1 MNTLGDPSPLPMTEP
16 ARRLPLMALILAI
29 LLLASALRFHRLG
42 EQSLWYDEGVSY
54 ALSLRTLP
62 ELIPHLQR
70 DVHPPAFVTLLGWW
84 QRLTGV
90 SEFALRALS
99 ALFSITSVAWTY
111 ALGRRLHHPLAGLAA
126 AALVALN
133 SFSIYYAQEARM
145 YAMLAAVA
153 GGSMW
158 LFVGFHLSR
167 RRWLAVI
174 ALGLVNALGLYTHV
188 AYALVILAQAL
199 LFALWLGPALIREW
213 RENAAMNRN
222 LRLLMQFVLANLLTL
237 TLFLPWLP
245 VSLRQVFAQPNLSQV
260 MPLDQTLRQIFGHLA
275 YGTAFEHNF
284 TDMTFFV
291 CIFLFFGLIPTVI
304 RRRTLWNVAAPVVWV
319 MVSVAVYLYLG
330 LTTRYLRFLLPAQ
343 MALALWLGRGVWM
356 AWRLQRRDWA
366 LRWRHPAKL
375 IIVLGAAFSL
385 LPFFGN
391 LSPLYNHP
399 DFQRDDVRGLAAR
412 IESDLREG
420 DALLVSAAGFG
431 EVLGYY
437 YRGEAPV
444 FGLPTSRDGSA
455 TRAHV
460 LELISAHDRLHV
472 IFYGA
477 EEQDPER
484 VVETTL
490 NLKAFEISDNWIDD
504 VRYVQYKS
512 EAPLASSVQAGVTFG
527 DNISLDA
534 YAVGAR
540 EVSAGDALPAQ
551 LVWTTDAALDRRY
564 KVFLQLLDLDG
575 RLAAQRDSE
584 PVGGS
589 AKTTGWPVGESVVDQ
604 HALLIPADL
613 PAGDYTLIVGL
624 YDINDPAARLAV
636 EGKSYLDLGTV
647 AVR

>member
-1 MNTLGDPSPLPMTEP
+1 MNTLGDPSPLPMTQP

-54 ALSLRTLP
+54 ARSLRTLP
-62 ELIPHLQR
+62 ELIPQLQR
-70 DVHPPAFVTLLGWW
+70 DVHVPVYVTLLGWW
-84 QRLTGV
+84 QRLAGV

-145 YAMLAAVA
+145 YAMLAAIA

-158 LFVGFHLSR
+158 LFVGFHLPHR
-167 RRWLAVI
+167 RRIAVI

-199 LFALWLGPALIREW
+199 LFALWLGPALFREW
-213 RENAAMNRN
+213 RDNAAMNRN
-222 LRLLMQFVLANLLTL
+222 LRRLMQFVVANLLTL

-260 MPLDQTLRQIFGHLA
+260 MPLDQTLRQILGHLA
-275 YGTAFEHNF
+275 YGITFKHNF

-291 CIFLFFGLIPTVI
+291 FIFLFFGLIPTVI
-304 RRRTLWNVAAPVVWV
+304 RRRALWNIAAPIVWV
-319 MVSVAVYLYLG
+319 MVSVAIYLYLG

-391 LSPLYNHP
+391 LGLLYDHP

-420 DALLVSAAGFG
+420 DALLVSAAGFS
-431 EVLGYY
+431 EVLHYY
-437 YRGEAPV
+437 YNGEAPV

-455 TRAHV
+455 TRAQV

-490 NLKAFEISDNWIDD
+490 NSEAFEISDSWVDD
-504 VRYVQYKS
+504 MRYVRYIS
-512 EAPLASSVQAGVTFG
+512 EGPAAPLVAAGASFGESV
-527 DNISLDA
+527 SLDA

-540 EVSAGDALPAQ
+540 EVTAGDALPAQ
-551 LVWTTDAALDRRY
+551 LVWSTDAALDRRY

-575 RLAAQRDSE
+575 RLVAQRDSE

-589 AKTTGWPVGESVVDQ
+589 AKTTAWPVGESVVDN

-613 PAGDYTLIVGL
+613 PAGEYTLIVGL
-624 YDINDPAARLAV
+624 YDINDLAARLAV

>member
-1 MNTLGDPSPLPMTEP
+1 MNALGDASPLPMPQP
-16 ARRLPLMALILAI
+16 ARRLLLMALILAI

-54 ALSLRTLP
+54 ARSLRTLP
-62 ELIPHLQR
+62 ELIPQMQN
-70 DVHPPAFVTLLGWW
+70 DVHVPVYVTVLGWW
-84 QRLTGV
+84 QRVTGV

-99 ALFSITSVAWTY
+99 ALFSITSVAWAF
-111 ALGRRLHHPLAGLAA
+111 ALGKRLFHPLAGLAA
-126 AALVALN
+126 AAVVALN

-145 YAMLAAVA
+145 YAMLAAIA

-158 LFVGFHLSR
+158 LFVGFHMSR
-167 RRWLAVI
+167 RRSIAVI

-188 AYALVILAQAL
+188 SYALVILAQAL
-199 LFALWLGPALIREW
+199 LFALWLGPALFREY
-213 RENAAMNRN
+213 AAMHRN
-222 LRLLMQFVLANLLTL
+222 LRLLMQFVVANLLTL

-260 MPLDQTLRQIFGHLA
+260 LPLDQALRQILGNLT
-275 YGTAFEHNF
+275 YGITFEHNF
-284 TDMTFFV
+284 TDMTFLVF
-291 CIFLFFGLIPTVI
+291 IFLFFGLIPSVS
-304 RRRTLWNVAAPVVWV
+304 RRRALWTIAAPIVWV
-319 MVSVAVYLYLG
+319 MVSVAVYLYLE
-330 LTTRYLRFLLPAQ
+330 LTTRYMRFLLPAQ
-343 MALALWLGRGVWM
+343 MAFALWLGRGVWM

-366 LRWRHPAKL
+366 LHWRHPVKL
-375 IIVLGAAFSL
+375 IIFLGAAFSL

-391 LSPLYNHP
+391 LGLLYDHP

-420 DALLVSAAGFG
+420 DALLVSAAGFV
-431 EVLGYY
+431 EILGYY

-444 FGLPTSRDGSA
+444 YGLPISRDGSA

-490 NLKAFEISDNWIDD
+490 NRNAFEISDSWVDD
-504 VRYVQYKS
+504 MRYAQYQS
-512 EAPLASSVQAGVTFG
+512 NATLATEVAAGVLFG
-527 DNISLDA
+527 DSVTLES

-540 EVSAGDALPAQ
+540 EISAGDVLPVQ
-551 LVWTTDAALDRRY
+551 LVWSTNAALDRRY

-575 RLAAQRDSE
+575 RLVAQRDSE
-584 PVGGS
+584 PGGGS
-589 AKTTGWPVGESVVDQ
+589 AKTTAWPVGESVVDK

-613 PAGDYTLIVGL
+613 PAGEYALILGL

>member
-1 MNTLGDPSPLPMTEP
+1 MNTLGDPSPLPMTQP

-54 ALSLRTLP
+54 WRSLRALP
-62 ELIPHLQR
+62 ELIPQMQH
-70 DVHPPAFVTLLGWW
+70 DVHVPVYVTVLGWW

-90 SEFALRALS
+90 SEFALRAFS
-99 ALFSITSVAWTY
+99 ALFSISSVAWTF

-145 YAMLAAVA
+145 YAMLAAIA

-167 RRWLAVI
+167 RHRIAVI
-174 ALGLVNALGLYTHV
+174 ALGLINALGIYTHV

-199 LFALWLGPALIREW
+199 LFALWLGPALFREW
-213 RENAAMNRN
+213 RDNAAMNRN
-222 LRLLMQFVLANLLTL
+222 LRLLMQFVVANLLTL

-260 MPLDQTLRQIFGHLA
+260 MPLDQTLRQILGHLG
-275 YGTAFEHNF
+275 YGITFEHNF
-284 TDMTFFV
+284 TDMTIFFL
-291 CIFLFFGLIPTVI
+291 IILFFGLMPTVI
-304 RRRTLWNVAAPVVWV
+304 RRRELWTIAAPSVWV
-319 MVSVAVYLYLG
+319 MVSVAVYLYLE

-343 MALALWLGRGVWM
+343 MALALWLGRGVWLLWTRDIGDRWPLPR
-356 AWRLQRRDWA
+356 ALPRLVAA
-366 LRWRHPAKL
+366 LAF
-375 IIVLGAAFSL
+375 AAC
-385 LPFFGN
+385 
-391 LSPLYNHP
+391 LYGLASGLDALYRHP

-412 IESDLREG
+412 IESALREG
-420 DALLVSAAGFG
+420 DAVVVSAAGFT
-431 EVLGYY
+431 EIFAYY

-444 FGLPTSRDGSA
+444 YGLPISRDGSA

-477 EEQDPER
+477 EEQDPDR
-484 VVETTL
+484 IVETTL
-490 NLKAFEISDNWIDD
+490 NRNAYEISDSWVDD
-504 VRYVQYKS
+504 MRYAQYNS
-512 EAPLASSVQAGVTFG
+512 EGLAATLVAAGASFG
-527 DNISLDA
+527 ESISLDA

-540 EVSAGDALPAQ
+540 EVTAGDALPAQ
-551 LVWTTDAALDRRY
+551 LVWSTDAALDRRY

-575 RLAAQRDSE
+575 RLVAQRDSE

-589 AKTTGWPVGESVVDQ
+589 AKTTAWPVGESVVDQ
-604 HALLIPADL
+604 HALLIPSGL
-613 PAGDYTLIVGL
+613 PAGEYTLIVGL